1 MKLLFLTFSCPSSES
16 LAADLISGN
25 NTNQKPRGFKKKKKN
40 QTHYGPDYLRALGI
54 CIFFLSNVSRDVCPL
69 ESYPLSA
76 YGALCPLD
84 LLYLCLFGSTPSLS
98 RLSLTPGFSFCLW
111 AKASQISNL
120 EIPPSAF
127 SLVCPPAFRTIHSD
141 VSLRCRL
148 KLNVSKRNAHP
159 LFTPLP

>member
-25 NTNQKPRGFKKKKKN
+25 NTNQKPRGLKKKKRTKLIMG
-40 QTHYGPDYLRALGI
+40 QTISGPWGFAS
-54 CIFFLSNVSRDVCPL
+54 FFLSNVSRDVCPL

-84 LLYLCLFGSTPSLS
+84 LLYPCLFGSTPSLS
-98 RLSLTPGFSFCLW
+98 RLSLTPGFRFCLW

-127 SLVCPPAFRTIHSD
+127 SLVCLPAFRTIHLD
-141 VSLRCRL
+141 VSLGCRL
-148 KLNVSKRNAHP
+148 KLNVSKRNSHP